1 MNFGIIANFQRPDA
15 ADTVIRTIEWC
26 RQHDNNVL
34 ICNDMLS
41 FVNCS
46 VESCPRSELWKK
58 IDVLISMGGDG
69 TMLSSVRA
77 LAGHAVPILGVNIG
91 SLGFLTQIT
100 VDQLE
105 DALRRVVKKDYR
117 IEERMMLKT
126 SVEHQEQ
133 LDYPYALNDIVVD
146 RGSVGRVINISLYAN
161 SDYIC
166 SYTADGLIIST
177 PTGSTAYSLAVG
189 GPILN
194 PMMQAIIVSPIS
206 AFSLT
211 SRPLIFPPDYFLEA
225 RIQSGHG
232 NAMLTIDGQVAAR
245 FNLTGTVK
253 VSRANQTVQLIRFPE
268 NSFYDILRNK
278 LHWGKLPVVNNKKG
292 DSRN

>member
-15 ADTVIRTIEWC
+15 ADTVIRAITWC
-26 RQHDNNVL
+26 REHEHKVH
-34 ICNDMLS
+34 ICEDMVS
-41 FVNCS
+41 FINTKVD
-46 VESCPRSELWKK
+46 SCPRNELWKH

-77 LAGHAVPILGVNIG
+77 LAGHPIPILGVNIG

-100 VDQLE
+100 GDQLE
-105 DALRRVVKKDYR
+105 DALRRVFKSDYR
-117 IEERMMLKT
+117 IEERMVIKS
-126 SVEHQEQ
+126 SVEHQDQ
-133 LDYPYALNDIVVD
+133 LDHPFALNDIVVD

-161 SDYIC
+161 GDYIC

-211 SRPLIFPPDYFLEA
+211 SRPLIFPPDYFIEA

-232 NAMLTIDGQVAAR
+232 SAMLTIDGQVASR
-245 FNLTGTVK
+245 FNATGTVK
-253 VSRANQTVQLIRFPE
+253 VSRANHTVRLIRFPE

-278 LHWGKLPVVNNKKG
+278 LHWGKQPVL
-292 DSRN
+292 DSKRPEP